1 MTAVEPAVDPARPP
15 DPADYDVWT
24 LDQVEIAMRLVA
36 REMWRLHEKDG
47 RIDQATRAEA
57 DARHAYDVE
66 HAKARLRSR
75 VENPEF
81 RVDDHDAQATID
93 TEGLLLAKE
102 TAVGVRRA
110 VFARLSALE
119 KELSALQSVH
129 AHRRDL
135 ERRA

>member
-1 MTAVEPAVDPARPP
+1 MTVTEAAVDPARPP
-15 DPADYDVWT
+15 NPADYDAWT
-24 LDQVEIAMRLVA
+24 IDQVEIAMRLVA
-36 REMWRLHEKDG
+36 REMWALHQKDG
-47 RIDQATRAEA
+47 RIDKATLAEA
-57 DARHAYDVE
+57 EARHAYDLE
-66 HAKARLRSR
+66 HARARLRSR
-75 VENPEF
+75 VEHPEF

-93 TEGLLLAKE
+93 TERLLLAKE

-135 ERRA
+135 ERRP